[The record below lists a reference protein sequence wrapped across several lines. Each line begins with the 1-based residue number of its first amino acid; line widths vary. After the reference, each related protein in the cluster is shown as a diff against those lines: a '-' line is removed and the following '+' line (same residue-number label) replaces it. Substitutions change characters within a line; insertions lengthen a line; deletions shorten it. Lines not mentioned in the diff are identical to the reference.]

1 MSNKKYRF
9 QVIKDLIN
17 TEEIGSQDELL
28 KSLMDLDI
36 VVTQATLSRDLR
48 ELKVSK
54 FPNHNGN
61 YIYKLTET
69 ETTHQS
75 ITHNN
80 QVSLTFS
87 KNLGVM
93 RTKPGY
99 ATSLAFE
106 IDNAPFKSI
115 IGTIAG
121 DDTILIVMKETSTR
135 EEVTKELKTI
145 IPNINKQ

>member
-1 MSNKKYRF
+1 
-9 QVIKDLIN
+9 
-17 TEEIGSQDELL
+17 
-28 KSLMDLDI
+28 
-36 VVTQATLSRDLR
+36 
-48 ELKVSK
+48 
-54 FPNHNGN
+54 
-61 YIYKLTET
+61 
-69 ETTHQS
+69 
-75 ITHNN
+75 
-80 QVSLTFS
+80 
-87 KNLGVM
+87 M

>member
-9 QVIKDLIN
+9 QVIKDLIS

-28 KSLMDLDI
+28 KKLMDLDI

-61 YIYKLTET
+61 YIYKLTEN
-69 ETTHQS
+69 EHTHQT
-75 ITHNN
+75 ITHTN
-80 QVSLTFS
+80 QVTLTFS
-87 KNLGVM
+87 QNLGVIK
-93 RTKPGY
+93 TKPGY

-121 DDTILIVMKETSTR
+121 DDTILIIMKETSTR
-135 EEVTKELKTI
+135 EEVTAELKTI
-145 IPNINKQ
+145 VPNINK

>member
-9 QVIKDLIN
+9 QVIKDLIT

-28 KSLMDLDI
+28 KKLMDLEI

-69 ETTHQS
+69 EQTHQT
-75 ITHNN
+75 ITHTN

-87 KNLGVM
+87 KNLGVIK
-93 RTKPGY
+93 TKPGY

-121 DDTILIVMKETSTR
+121 DDTLLIIMKETSTK
-135 EEVTKELKTI
+135 EEVTNELRTI
-145 IPNINKQ
+145 VPNINK

>member
-9 QVIKDLIN
+9 QVIKDLIS

-28 KSLMDLDI
+28 KRLMDLDI
-36 VVTQATLSRDLR
+36 IVTQATLSRDLR

-69 ETTHQS
+69 ESTHQT
-75 ITHNN
+75 ITHTN

-87 KNLGVM
+87 KNIGVIK
-93 RTKPGY
+93 TKPGY

-106 IDNAPFKSI
+106 IDNSHLKSI

-121 DDTILIVMKETSTR
+121 DDTLLIIMKEDSTR
-135 EEVTKELKTI
+135 DEVTNELKTI
-145 IPNINKQ
+145 VPNINK

>member
-9 QVIKDLIN
+9 QVIKELIS

-28 KSLMDLDI
+28 KKLMDLDI

-61 YIYKLTET
+61 YIYKLTEN
-69 ETTHQS
+69 EHSHQT
-75 ITHNN
+75 ITHTN
-80 QVSLTFS
+80 QVTLTFS
-87 KNLGVM
+87 QNLGVIK
-93 RTKPGY
+93 TKPGY

-121 DDTILIVMKETSTR
+121 DDTILIIMKETSTR
-135 EEVTKELKTI
+135 EEVTTELKTI
-145 IPNINKQ
+145 VPNINK

>member
-9 QVIKDLIN
+9 QVIKDLIT

-28 KSLMDLDI
+28 RSLMNLDI
-36 VVTQATLSRDLR
+36 IVTQATLSRDLR

-54 FPNHNGN
+54 FPNNNGN
-61 YIYKLTET
+61 YIYRLTET
-69 ETTHQS
+69 EATHQTV
-75 ITHNN
+75 THSN

-87 KNLGVM
+87 QNLGVLK
-93 RTKPGY
+93 TKPGY

-121 DDTILIVMKETSTR
+121 DDTILIIMKETSTR

-145 IPNINKQ
+145 IPNINK

>member
-9 QVIKDLIN
+9 QVIKDLISQ
-17 TEEIGSQDELL
+17 EEIASQDELL
-28 KSLMDLDI
+28 KRLMDLDI
-36 VVTQATLSRDLR
+36 IVTQATLSRDLR

-54 FPNHNGN
+54 FPNYNGN

-69 ETTHQS
+69 ETTHQT

-80 QVSLTFS
+80 HVTLTFS
-87 KNLGVM
+87 KNLGVIK
-93 RTKPGY
+93 TKPGY

-106 IDNAPFKSI
+106 IDNSHLKSI

-121 DDTILIVMKETSTR
+121 DDTLIIIMKEDSSR
-135 EEVTKELKTI
+135 DEVTNELKTI
-145 IPNINKQ
+145 IPNINK

>member
-9 QVIKDLIN
+9 QVIKELIS
-17 TEEIGSQDELL
+17 TAEIGSQDELL
-28 KSLMDLDI
+28 KRLMDLDI
-36 VVTQATLSRDLR
+36 NVTQATLSRDLR

-69 ETTHQS
+69 EATHQT
-75 ITHNN
+75 IPHTN

-87 KNLGVM
+87 KNLGVI

-106 IDNAPFKSI
+106 IDNSNLKSI
-115 IGTIAG
+115 IGTLAG
-121 DDTILIVMKETSTR
+121 DDTVLIIMKEDSSR
-135 EEVTKELKTI
+135 DEVANELKTI
-145 IPNINKQ
+145 IPNINK